1 MSKKLYLSAL
11 LLTLSILAFGLSNQT
26 AVAEQIPDPIANL
39 GNGNVT
45 INLPE
50 NYDPNTPTPLI
61 LVLHGF
67 GANGSEVESIFRFRE
82 KANDMGLIHMAPN
95 GTYHP
100 TTGNFWN
107 ATDACCGSISM

>member
-45 INLPE
+45 ILLARLACGGLKVGSWALRPE
-50 NYDPNTPTPLI
+50 MVAFCKLLTLI
-61 LVLHGF
+61 FSNSRPH
-67 GANGSEVESIFRFRE
+67 
-82 KANDMGLIHMAPN
+82 
-95 GTYHP
+95 
-100 TTGNFWN
+100 
-107 ATDACCGSISM
+107 